1 MVTCSFAEVSDLRLG
16 TWHLTLLLQRGAWH
30 HTPLAR
36 CLTFSGVHGDDSFSQ
51 APSVRG
57 RLEPHSFSQAPDTTL
72 LQRGVNLQWAPGTSL
87 LPPGAFSQAPN
98 LEWEHGDSPLPRCLT
113 FG

>member
-36 CLTFSGVHGDDSFSQ
+36 CLTFSGVHGDSFSQ

-57 RLEPHSFSQAPDTTL
+57 AWNLTLSARRLTPHSFSEVSTFSGRLAPH
-72 LQRGVNLQWAPGTSL
+72 S
-87 LPPGAFSQAPN
+87 FSQAPN
-98 LEWEHGDSPLPRCLT
+98 LEWGAWHLT
-113 FG
+113 PSARRLQPGA